1 MLSVIDN
8 RGHKRRV
15 RNRVPNA
22 DYWEIYRG
30 AIRQQPYLVNMME
43 EAISEAVRSDRY
55 LEEGGSIPNSTWL
68 GSEILRSWEHSS
80 EWNSF
85 CGNDENVSSSLFGEI
100 MWTVMY
106 DDERHW
112 CTTKTT
118 RANVDRE
125 ERVYF
130 LCPE

>member
-8 RGHKRRV
+8 RGNKRRV

-22 DYWEIYRG
+22 DYWEIYHS
-30 AIRQQPYLVNMME
+30 ALRQREDLVNMMY
-43 EAISEAVRSDRY
+43 EAIRETVTSDRY
-55 LEEGGSIPNSTWL
+55 MEESGSIPNSTWL
-68 GSEILRSWEHSS
+68 GSEILRTWERSS

-85 CGNDENVSSSLFGEI
+85 CGDDENVSSPLFGQI

-106 DDERHW
+106 DDPRHW

-118 RANVDRE
+118 RANVERE

>member
-1 MLSVIDN
+1 MALSIFDDKSGRLKSV
-8 RGHKRRV
+8 K
-15 RNRVPNA
+15 NRVSNA
-22 DYWEIYRG
+22 SYWGIYRR
-30 AIRQQPYLVNMME
+30 ACCQRPEIVNMME
-43 EAISEAVRSDRY
+43 EAIREAVRSNRY

-68 GSEILRSWEHSS
+68 GSEILSYWEHSS

-85 CGNDENVSSSLFGEI
+85 CGDDENVSSALFGQI

-118 RANVDRE
+118 RANMDRE
-125 ERVYF
+125 ERVYW
-130 LCPE
+130 LL

>member
-22 DYWEIYRG
+22 DHWEIYHR
-30 AIRQQPYLVNMME
+30 ARRQRPDLVNMMY
-43 EAISEAVRSDRY
+43 EAIREAVTSDRY
-55 LEEGGSIPNSTWL
+55 LEESGSIPNSTWL
-68 GSEILRSWEHSS
+68 GSEILRSWEHRS

-85 CGNDENVSSSLFGEI
+85 CGNDENVSSVLFGEI

>member
-8 RGHKRRV
+8 RGNKRRV
-15 RNRVPNA
+15 RNRVSNA
-22 DYWEIYRG
+22 DYWEIYHR
-30 AIRQQPYLVNMME
+30 ARRQQPDLVNMME

-55 LEEGGSIPNSTWL
+55 LEESGSIPNSTWI
-68 GSEILRSWEHSS
+68 GSEILRSWEHRS

-85 CGNDENVSSSLFGEI
+85 CCNDEKASSSLFGEI